1 MNLSIS
7 TVSYEVE
14 SMDWWF
20 IFLPIILAGE
30 VLVWWVCWCK
40 GGDSLSLCSFV
51 FWPHLCQVG
60 AASGAGVR
68 LMRNNE
74 DLTLGSTPLLMV
86 IDSSP
91 GR

>member
-1 MNLSIS
+1 
-7 TVSYEVE
+7 
-14 SMDWWF
+14 MDWWF

-74 DLTLGSTPLLMV
+74 DLTLGS
-86 IDSSP
+86 IHIW
-91 GR
+91 GRKNILNGVFERIIRMFAK